1 MRLKD
6 KIALVTGAGG
16 DIGAATA
23 KRFAEEGA
31 TVILSDIKPE
41 GSENVLQEI
50 VAKGGKK
57 GSIILADV
65 TKEEDIVNLFKQ
77 IKENYKRLDILANIA
92 GGDFENNV
100 AFEDI
105 TYERMSYNIDVNL
118 KSTILCCREAAK
130 IMMEQQYGRIVN
142 MSSLTYRGSSMQ
154 FTYAASKGGIYT
166 ATRSAAM
173 ALGMY
178 NITVNA
184 LAPALIEVG
193 IIKNTLGPEMWEAL
207 RDDCASRYPMGRVGQ
222 PIDAANLALFLA
234 SDEASFITGQVIELS
249 GGARL

>member
-31 TVILSDIKPE
+31 IVILSDIKPE
-41 GSENVLQEI
+41 GSEKVLQEI
-50 VAKGGKK
+50 VANGGKK

-222 PIDAANLALFLA
+222 PIDAAYLALFLA

>member
-31 TVILSDIKPE
+31 IVILSDIKPE
-41 GSENVLQEI
+41 GSEKVLQEI

-77 IKENYKRLDILANIA
+77 IKENYKRLDILVNIA

>member
-41 GSENVLQEI
+41 GSEKVLQEI
-50 VAKGGKK
+50 VANGGKK

-65 TKEEDIVNLFKQ
+65 TKEEDIVNLFNQ
-77 IKENYKRLDILANIA
+77 IKKDYKRLDILANIA

>member
-31 TVILSDIKPE
+31 TVILSDINPE
-41 GSENVLQEI
+41 GSEKVLQEI

-65 TKEEDIVNLFKQ
+65 IKEEDIVNLFNQ
-77 IKENYKRLDILANIA
+77 IKRDYKRLDILANIA

-105 TYERMSYNIDVNL
+105 TYEKMSYNIDVNL

-130 IMMEQQYGRIVN
+130 MMMEQQYGRIVN

-193 IIKNTLGPEMWEAL
+193 IIKNTLGAEMWEAL
-207 RDDCASRYPMGRVGQ
+207 RDDCASRYPLGRVGQ

>member
-31 TVILSDIKPE
+31 MVILSDIKPE
-41 GSENVLQEI
+41 GSEKVLQEI
-50 VAKGGKK
+50 VAKGGRK

-65 TKEEDIVNLFKQ
+65 TREEDIVSLFNQ

-105 TYERMSYNIDVNL
+105 TYEKMSYNIDVNL
-118 KSTILCCREAAK
+118 KSTILCCREAVK

-142 MSSLTYRGSSMQ
+142 MSSLTYRGSPMQ

-184 LAPALIEVG
+184 LAPALIDVG
-193 IIKNTLGPEMWEAL
+193 IIRNTLGPEMWEAL

-222 PIDAANLALFLA
+222 PIDVANLALFLA

>member
-31 TVILSDIKPE
+31 TVILSDITPE
-41 GSENVLQEI
+41 GSEKVLQEI

-65 TKEEDIVNLFKQ
+65 IKEEDIVNLFNQ
-77 IKENYKRLDILANIA
+77 IKRDYKRLDILANIA

-105 TYERMSYNIDVNL
+105 TYEKMSYNIDVNL

-130 IMMEQQYGRIVN
+130 MMMEQQYGRIVN

-193 IIKNTLGPEMWEAL
+193 LIKNTLGAEMWEAL
-207 RDDCASRYPMGRVGQ
+207 RDDCASRYPLGRVGQ

>member
-31 TVILSDIKPE
+31 TVILGDIKADGCE
-41 GSENVLQEI
+41 KVLQEI
-50 VAKGGKK
+50 VEKGGTR

-65 TKEEDIVNLFKQ
+65 TKEQDIIAMFSRIKQ
-77 IKENYKRLDILANIA
+77 DYGRLDILAAIA

-100 AFEDI
+100 SLDEI
-105 TYERMSYNIDVNL
+105 GYEKMSYNIDVNL
-118 KSTILCCREAAK
+118 KATILCGREAAK

-154 FTYAASKGGIYT
+154 FTYAASKGGIFT
-166 ATRSAAM
+166 FTRSAAM

-184 LAPALIEVG
+184 LAPALIDVG
-193 IIKNTLGPEMWEAL
+193 IIRNTLGPEMWEAL

-222 PIDAANLALFLA
+222 PIDVANLALFLA

>member
-41 GSENVLQEI
+41 GSEKVLQEI

-65 TKEEDIVNLFKQ
+65 MKEQDIVNLFSQ
-77 IKENYKRLDILANIA
+77 IKKDYKRLDIAANIA

-118 KSTILCCREAAK
+118 KSTILCCREEAK

-193 IIKNTLGPEMWEAL
+193 IIRNTLGPEMWEAL

>member
-41 GSENVLQEI
+41 GSEKVLQEI

-65 TKEEDIVNLFKQ
+65 TKEKDIVNLFSQ
-77 IKENYKRLDILANIA
+77 IKKDYKRLDVAANIA

-118 KSTILCCREAAK
+118 KSTILCCREEAK
-130 IMMEQQYGRIVN
+130 FMMEQQYGRIVN